1 MAAGAQGAAMRTLG
15 AMIESGRLPP
25 SMLFTGPPGS
35 GKELIG
41 VELAARLNCERGPA
55 ECCEDCPSCAK
66 IRNLEHPDVHFI
78 YPVPSR
84 EPEKSL
90 PIVMESRREDF
101 FNSGEFGNRA
111 RSIGINL
118 TRKIAEALSKQPY
131 EARHTVVLIFEAH
144 LMTIEAQNAFLKLL
158 EEPPP
163 SAVIVLIS
171 EFPDRFLPTV
181 LSRCQ
186 QLRFGPVESSMIA
199 EFLEAFY
206 AVEPDEASRLSL
218 GAAGDLRRGIKLMD
232 TRFLTLRS
240 DSQSLIRLAA
250 EGKAKE
256 LLGEAES
263 LAGRYTREEV
273 EELFGEMVIVL
284 RTHLRGSA
292 GRTEADAEQTTAVD
306 NDANNVSKMK
316 LCDITADITRIN
328 RATASL
334 KRNADLEL
342 TLTQLLL
349 DLAGK
354 WY

>member
-1 MAAGAQGAAMRTLG
+1 MAADAQGTAIRTLD
-15 AMIESGRLPP
+15 AMIAAERLPP
-25 SMLFTGPPGS
+25 SLLFCGPPGS
-35 GKELIG
+35 GKELLA
-41 VELAARLNCERGPA
+41 VELAARLNCEHGPSQSCD
-55 ECCEDCPSCAK
+55 ECPSCAK
-66 IRNLEHPDVHFI
+66 INNLEHPDVHLI

-90 PIVMESRREDF
+90 PIVIESRREDF

-118 TRKIAEALSKQPY
+118 TRRIAEALSKQPY
-131 EARHTVVLIFEAH
+131 EGRHTVVLIFEAH
-144 LMTIEAQNAFLKLL
+144 LMTTEAQNAFLKLL

-163 SAVIVLIS
+163 SAVIILIS

-186 QLRFGPVESSMIA
+186 QLRFVPAGSDVVA
-199 EFLEAFY
+199 RFLEAFY
-206 AVEPDEASRLSL
+206 SVEPEEARRLSL
-218 GAAGDLRRGIKLMD
+218 GAVGNLRKGIKLLD
-232 TRFLTLRS
+232 TRFLELRS
-240 DSQSLIRLAA
+240 DAESLIHLAA
-250 EGKAKE
+250 GGKAKE

-263 LAGRYTREEV
+263 LAHRYTREET
-273 EELFGEMVIVL
+273 EELFGEMVAVL
-284 RTHLRGSA
+284 RACMRGNS
-292 GRTEADAEQTTAVD
+292 GGSDPETSVDKTITALL
-306 NDANNVSKMK
+306 NNK
-316 LCDITADITRIN
+316 LHEIPADITRIN
-328 RATASL
+328 RAGAAL